1 MSEPPSEDDTRRIP
15 AGHVLLNDRLVT
27 RDELEV
33 TPLRR
38 PSRRPWWLAMAAAVL
53 ALALVGALVRWISAP
68 EDALPVQQQ
77 RFLAAV
83 AHGAERVREGNEV
96 TVVEARRERRR
107 VICALLGDAPVR
119 NWEGTLSDID
129 TTLGGEDGMITVRV
143 GEDAELRTSNPLLAG
158 EDERSVIRPGTPA
171 FAEIADLQDG
181 DRVRFSGRFLP
192 GDDGCFDETSL
203 RARNGMLTPGFVF
216 RFTAVAPR

>member
-38 PSRRPWWLAMAAAVL
+38 PSRRPWFLGAVGVL
-53 ALALVGALVRWISAP
+53 LGLVLVATVVRWISAP
-68 EDALPVQQQ
+68 DDPLPVQQQ

-107 VICALLGDAPVR
+107 AICTLLGDRPVR
-119 NWEGTLSDID
+119 DWEGTLTDID
-129 TTLGGEDGMITVRV
+129 TTLGGEDGMITVKV
-143 GEDAELRTSNPLLAG
+143 GEDAELRTSNPLLAA
-158 EDERSVIRPGTPA
+158 EDERSVIRPGTSA
-171 FAEIADLQDG
+171 FSEIADLQDG
-181 DRVRFSGRFLP
+181 DRVRFSGRFLA
-192 GDDGCFDETSL
+192 GEDGCFQETSL

-216 RFTAVAPR
+216 RFTAVEPR